1 MPGGDEPFFF
11 NPLDP
16 AVREDPFP
24 AYERGRREEPVH
36 RHVGLPLV
44 SIFRYADVQEVLRD
58 NLTWSSELPLPPGF
72 ELPPDDARSMLV
84 VDAPE
89 HTRLRGLVNQAF
101 TPRRIQTLEKRAREI
116 ARELVDRALEARR
129 VDLVEALTYPL
140 PVIVIAEMIGV
151 PATDRD
157 HFKQWSDE
165 AVQDLGIDVLDFSP
179 ERFERQQ
186 ALRRK
191 IGQYFTRLV
200 DERRAAPRDDLLSA
214 LVAAEE
220 AGSKLSFPE
229 LLSMLILLLVAGN
242 ETTTNLIGNA
252 VLQLLAHPD
261 TLARLRQAPERI
273 PLAIEEVLRFDSPVQ
288 ATVRRAK
295 SATEVA
301 GERLEAGQIA
311 LLWIGSANRDEA
323 AFDEPERFAIE
334 RDPNRHLAFGFGAHY
349 CLGANLAR
357 LEARVAL
364 ETLLERTQSF
374 RLAATGAD
382 AIERTTSFILR
393 GLKRL
398 PVELEG
404 R

>member
-1 MPGGDEPFFF
+1 
-11 NPLDP
+11 
-16 AVREDPFP
+16 
-24 AYERGRREEPVH
+24 
-36 RHVGLPLV
+36 
-44 SIFRYADVQEVLRD
+44 
-58 NLTWSSELPLPPGF
+58 
-72 ELPPDDARSMLV
+72 
-84 VDAPE
+84 
-89 HTRLRGLVNQAF
+89 
-101 TPRRIQTLEKRAREI
+101 
-116 ARELVDRALEARR
+116 
-129 VDLVEALTYPL
+129 
-140 PVIVIAEMIGV
+140 
-151 PATDRD
+151 
-157 HFKQWSDE
+157 
-165 AVQDLGIDVLDFSP
+165 VQDLGVDVLDFSP
-179 ERFERQQ
+179 ERFERQVT
-186 ALRRK
+186 LRRK
-191 IGQYFTRLV
+191 IGRYFARLV
-200 DERRAAPRDDLLSA
+200 DERRAEPRDDLLSA

-261 TLARLRQAPERI
+261 ALARLREAPERI
-273 PLAIEEVLRFDSPVQ
+273 PSAIEEVLRFDSPAQ
-288 ATVRRAK
+288 ATVRQAK
-295 SATEVA
+295 TATEVG
-301 GERLEAGQIA
+301 GEKLDPGQIT

-323 AFDEPERFAIE
+323 AFDQPERFDIE

-364 ETLLERTQSF
+364 ETLIERTRSF
-374 RLAATGAD
+374 RHAGAGAA